1 MKNQGLGVI
10 VLLLSML
17 LMLPLLML
25 LSVLLLSVG
34 GIKRLSQHEGKETV
48 VLNDVHR
55 FVIQG
60 AP

>member
-10 VLLLSML
+10 VLLLSM

-48 VLNDVHR
+48 VLNNVR
-55 FVIQG
+55 GFVIQG